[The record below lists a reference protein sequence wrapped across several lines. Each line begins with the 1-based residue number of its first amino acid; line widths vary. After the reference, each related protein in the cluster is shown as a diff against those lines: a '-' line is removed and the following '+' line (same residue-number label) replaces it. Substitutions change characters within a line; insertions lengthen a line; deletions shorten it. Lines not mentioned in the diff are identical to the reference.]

1 MKALYLT
8 AAIAVFAAPALVQST
23 SPATAAMSEVSTPQF
38 VKTVAVSDMFEIQSS
53 RLAAEKSKNANVQE
67 FAAMMIKDH
76 TKTSNE
82 LKSLMKPANAQKALP
97 SQLDEKHT
105 QMLSQLKSAS
115 GANFDRSY
123 KQMQVQA
130 HEDAV
135 NLFQSYSQQGD
146 NAELRAWAGKTLPAL
161 QQHLQHAQNLPI
173 TQQTGDLRK

>member
-1 MKALYLT
+1 MT
-8 AAIAVFAAPALVQST
+8 AAI
-23 SPATAAMSEVSTPQF
+23 SEVSTPQF

-53 RLAAEKSKNANVQE
+53 KLAAEMSKNAAVQE
-67 FAAMMIKDH
+67 FAATMIKDH

-82 LKSLMKPANAQKALP
+82 LKSLMKQGNAQKALP

-105 QMLSQLKSAS
+105 QMLNQLKSAS
-115 GANFDRSY
+115 GANFDGSY

-130 HEDAV
+130 HQEAV
-135 NLFQSYSQQGD
+135 DLFESYSQKGD

-161 QQHLQHAQNLPI
+161 QQHLQHAQNLQV

>member
-1 MKALYLT
+1 MKKLYLT
-8 AAIAVFAAPALVQST
+8 AAIAVFAAPALMQST
-23 SPATAAMSEVSTPQF
+23 TPTIAAMSEVSTPEF
-38 VKTVAVSDMFEIQSS
+38 VKTVALSDMFEIQAS

-97 SQLDEKHT
+97 TQLDEKHT
-105 QMLSQLKSAS
+105 QMLNQLKSAS
-115 GANFDRSY
+115 SANFDRSY

-135 NLFQSYSQQGD
+135 NLFQSYSQKGD

-161 QQHLQHAQNLPI
+161 QQHLQHAQDLQI